1 MGHKNFCRDE
11 GESSLSS
18 GDGNFYTK
26 FRNEI
31 AAGGA
36 TDEKQ
41 SQNSKA
47 TTATTAIIVVGLLAW
62 LGIKN
67 PWSLV
72 FVAGLIVS
80 VFLHE
85 LGHYLTARRSGMKV
99 TQFYMGMGPRIF
111 SFQRGEVEFGLRAL
125 PVGAFVRIVGMNNL
139 DDCDPEDEPR
149 TYRQQSYPKRM
160 LVITAGSLMHLLI
173 AVVLFVGIYA
183 TAGRFGDTGNLL
195 IVGSPAIDSPAEKIG
210 LREGDQILAI
220 NETAVNS
227 RYELIVAI
235 VANKPGDSVDV
246 KFSRDGQQ
254 IVEQA
259 VLATNPANPDVAFL
273 GVSSDSYAYVR
284 QNIFNAFGYGLVDVV
299 KTARD
304 SVSGLFVVLN
314 PANIVSNVVADE
326 PDMMTR
332 PTTVVGASQVG
343 GEIGRSEGIK
353 GVLMLLASVN
363 IFVGVFNMLPLLP
376 FDGGHAAIATYER
389 LRSRRGKVYRAD
401 VGKMIPVATTVV
413 VLLVMLMFAGL
424 YLDITSPLG

>member
-1 MGHKNFCRDE
+1 M
-11 GESSLSS
+11 SSQDS
-18 GDGNFYTK
+18 NFYTK

-41 SQNSKA
+41 NKNNKL
-47 TTATTAIIVVGLLAW
+47 TTAVTSIVVVGLLTW

-85 LGHYLTARRSGMKV
+85 LGHFLTARRSGMKV
-99 TQFYMGMGPRIF
+99 TQFYMGMGPKVF

-139 DDCDPEDEPR
+139 DDCAPEDEPR
-149 TYRQQSYPKRM
+149 TYRQQSYPARM
-160 LVITAGSLMHLLI
+160 LVITAGSLMHLII
-173 AVVLFVGIYA
+173 AIVLFVGVYS
-183 TAGRFGDTGNLL
+183 TAGRFGDTGELL
-195 IVGSPAIDSPAEKIG
+195 IYGAPAVDSPAEEVG
-210 LREGDQILAI
+210 LRDGDQILAVGESKI
-220 NETAVNS
+220 TS
-227 RYELIVAI
+227 RRELILAI
-235 VANKPGDSVDV
+235 VANQPGDTVEIRIL
-246 KFSRDGQQ
+246 RDGQ
-254 IVEQA
+254 EQTKQV
-259 VLATNPANPDVAFL
+259 VLANNPANSDLAFL

-284 QNIFNAFGYGLVDVV
+284 QNVFNAVRLGLVDAV
-299 KTARD
+299 KTVRD
-304 SVSGLFVVLN
+304 SVGGLFVVLN
-314 PANIVSNVVADE
+314 PANIFSNVVADE

-332 PTTVVGASQVG
+332 PTTVVGASQFG

-363 IFVGVFNMLPLLP
+363 IFVGVFNMVPLLP

-389 LRSRRGKVYRAD
+389 FRSRRGRVYRAD

>member
-1 MGHKNFCRDE
+1 M
-11 GESSLSS
+11 SSS
-18 GDGNFYTK
+18 DGNFYTK

-36 TDEKQ
+36 TDTQ
-41 SQNSKA
+41 QNQNNKLTSA
-47 TTATTAIIVVGLLAW
+47 VTALIVFGLLAW
-62 LGIKN
+62 LGVKN

-85 LGHYLTARRSGMKV
+85 VGHFWTARRSGMKV

-139 DDCDPEDEPR
+139 DECAPEDEPR
-149 TYRQQSYPKRM
+149 TYRHQSYPKRM
-160 LVITAGSLMHLLI
+160 LVITAGSLMHMVI
-173 AVVLFVGIYA
+173 AIVLFIGVYA
-183 TAGRFGDTGNLL
+183 TAGRFGDTGKLL
-195 IVGSPAIDSPAEKIG
+195 IYGVPAVDSPAEKIG
-210 LREGDQILAI
+210 LRNGDQILAVGESKI
-220 NETAVNS
+220 TS
-227 RYELIVAI
+227 RRELILAI
-235 VANKPGDSVDV
+235 VANKPGDTVELR
-246 KFSRDGQQ
+246 FLRDGQQ
-254 IVEQA
+254 QIEQV
-259 VLATNPANPDVAFL
+259 VLASNPANSELAFL
-273 GVSSDSYAYVR
+273 GVSSDSYAYV
-284 QNIFNAFGYGLVDVV
+284 QHNVFSAVGFGLVDVV
-299 KTARD
+299 TTARD
-304 SVSGLFVVLN
+304 SVGGLFVVLN
-314 PANIVSNVVADE
+314 PSNIFSNVVADE
-326 PDMMTR
+326 PDIMTR
-332 PTTVVGASQVG
+332 PTTVVGASQFG

-389 LRSRRGKVYRAD
+389 LRSRRGRVYRAD

>member
-1 MGHKNFCRDE
+1 M
-11 GESSLSS
+11 SSS
-18 GDGNFYTK
+18 DGNFYTK

-36 TDEKQ
+36 TDTQ
-41 SQNSKA
+41 QNQNNKLTSA
-47 TTATTAIIVVGLLAW
+47 VTALIVFGLLAW
-62 LGIKN
+62 LGVKN

-85 LGHYLTARRSGMKV
+85 VGHFWTARRSGMKV

-139 DDCDPEDEPR
+139 DECAPEDEPR
-149 TYRQQSYPKRM
+149 TYRHQSYPKRM
-160 LVITAGSLMHLLI
+160 LVITAGSLMHMII
-173 AVVLFVGIYA
+173 AIVLFVGVYA
-183 TAGRFGDTGNLL
+183 TAGRFGDTGKLL
-195 IVGSPAIDSPAEKIG
+195 IYGAPAVDSPAEKIG
-210 LREGDQILAI
+210 LRNGDQILAVGESKI
-220 NETAVNS
+220 TS
-227 RYELIVAI
+227 RRELILAI
-235 VANKPGDSVDV
+235 VTNKPGDTVELR
-246 KFSRDGQQ
+246 FLRDGQQ
-254 IVEQA
+254 QIKQV
-259 VLATNPANPDVAFL
+259 VLASNPANSELAFL
-273 GVSSDSYAYVR
+273 GVSSDSYAYV
-284 QNIFNAFGYGLVDVV
+284 QHNVFSAVGFGLVDVV
-299 KTARD
+299 TTARD
-304 SVSGLFVVLN
+304 SVGGLFVVLN
-314 PANIVSNVVADE
+314 PSNIFSNVVADE
-326 PDMMTR
+326 PDIMTR
-332 PTTVVGASQVG
+332 PTTVVGASQFG

-389 LRSRRGKVYRAD
+389 LRSRRGRVYRAD

>member
-1 MGHKNFCRDE
+1 M
-11 GESSLSS
+11 SSS
-18 GDGNFYTK
+18 DGNFYTK

-36 TDEKQ
+36 TDTQ
-41 SQNSKA
+41 QNQNNKLTSA
-47 TTATTAIIVVGLLAW
+47 VTALIVFGLLAW
-62 LGIKN
+62 LGVKN

-85 LGHYLTARRSGMKV
+85 VGHFWTARRSGMKV

-139 DDCDPEDEPR
+139 DECAPEDEPR
-149 TYRQQSYPKRM
+149 TYRHQSYPKRM
-160 LVITAGSLMHLLI
+160 LVITAGSLMHMII
-173 AVVLFVGIYA
+173 AIVLFVGVYA
-183 TAGRFGDTGNLL
+183 TAGRFGDTGKLL
-195 IVGSPAIDSPAEKIG
+195 IYGAPAVDSPAERIG
-210 LREGDQILAI
+210 LRNGDQILAVGESKI
-220 NETAVNS
+220 TS
-227 RYELIVAI
+227 RRELILAI
-235 VANKPGDSVDV
+235 VANKPGDTVELR
-246 KFSRDGQQ
+246 FLRDGQQ
-254 IVEQA
+254 QIEQV
-259 VLATNPANPDVAFL
+259 VLASNPANSELAFL
-273 GVSSDSYAYVR
+273 GVSSDSYAYV
-284 QNIFNAFGYGLVDVV
+284 QHNVVSAVGFGLVDVV
-299 KTARD
+299 TTARD
-304 SVSGLFVVLN
+304 SVGGLFVVLN
-314 PANIVSNVVADE
+314 PSNIFSNVVADE
-326 PDMMTR
+326 PNIMTR
-332 PTTVVGASQVG
+332 PTTVVGASQFG

-389 LRSRRGKVYRAD
+389 LRSRRGRVYRAD

>member
-1 MGHKNFCRDE
+1 M
-11 GESSLSS
+11 SS
-18 GDGNFYTK
+18 FYTK
-26 FRNEI
+26 FRDEI

-36 TDEKQ
+36 TDNQ
-41 SQNSKA
+41 SEQKNNSA
-47 TTATTAIIVVGLLAW
+47 TTFVTSAVVLGLLVW
-62 LGIKN
+62 LGVKN

-72 FVAGLIVS
+72 FVVGLIVS

-85 LGHYLTARRSGMKV
+85 VGHFVTARRSGMKV
-99 TQFYMGMGPRIF
+99 TQFYMGMGPRVF

-139 DDCDPEDEPR
+139 DECDPQDEPR

-173 AVVLFVGIYA
+173 AIVLFVGIYS
-183 TAGRFGDTGNLL
+183 TAGRYGDTGELL
-195 IVGSPAIDSPAEKIG
+195 IYGAPAVDSPAEKIG
-210 LREGDQILAI
+210 LREGDQILAVDNQKI
-220 NETAVNS
+220 GS
-227 RYELIVAI
+227 RRELINAI
-235 VANKPGDSVDV
+235 VANKPGDTVLV
-246 KFSRDGQQ
+246 QYLREGQSQ
-254 IVEQA
+254 IEQV
-259 VLATNPANPDVAFL
+259 VLAANPANPEVAFL
-273 GVSSDSYAYVR
+273 GVASDSYRYVR
-284 QNIFNAFGYGLVDVV
+284 QNVFNSVRFGLVDVAR
-299 KTARD
+299 TARD
-304 SVSGLFVVLN
+304 SVGGLFVVLN
-314 PANIVSNVVADE
+314 PKNIFSNVVADE

-343 GEIGRSEGIK
+343 GEIGRSDGLK
-353 GVLMLLASVN
+353 GVLILLATVN
-363 IFVGVFNMLPLLP
+363 IFVGIFNLVPLLP

>member
-1 MGHKNFCRDE
+1 M
-11 GESSLSS
+11 SS

-41 SQNSKA
+41 SQNNKA
-47 TTATTAIIVVGLLAW
+47 TTATTAIIVVALLAW

-111 SFQRGEVEFGLRAL
+111 SFRRGEVEFGLRAL

-139 DDCDPEDEPR
+139 DDCDPKDEPR

-195 IVGSPAIDSPAEKIG
+195 IVAPPAIDSPAEKIG

-246 KFSRDGQQ
+246 KFLRDGQQ

-259 VLATNPANPDVAFL
+259 VLATNPANPEVAFL

-299 KTARD
+299 KTAKD

-343 GEIGRSEGIK
+343 GEIGRSEGFK
-353 GVLMLLASVN
+353 GVLMLLAGVN

>member
-1 MGHKNFCRDE
+1 M
-11 GESSLSS
+11 SS

-41 SQNSKA
+41 SQNNKA
-47 TTATTAIIVVGLLAW
+47 TTATTAIIVVALLAW

-111 SFQRGEVEFGLRAL
+111 SFRRGEVEFGLRAL

-139 DDCDPEDEPR
+139 DDCDPKDEPR

-195 IVGSPAIDSPAEKIG
+195 IVAPPAIDSPAEKIG

-235 VANKPGDSVDV
+235 VANKPGESVDV
-246 KFSRDGQQ
+246 KFLRDGQQ

-259 VLATNPANPDVAFL
+259 VLATNPANPEVAFL

-299 KTARD
+299 KTAKD

-343 GEIGRSEGIK
+343 GEIGRSEGFK

>member
-1 MGHKNFCRDE
+1 M
-11 GESSLSS
+11 SS
-18 GDGNFYTK
+18 FYTK
-26 FRNEI
+26 FRDEI

-36 TDEKQ
+36 TDNQ
-41 SQNSKA
+41 SEQKNNSA
-47 TTATTAIIVVGLLAW
+47 TTFVTSAIVLGLLVW
-62 LGIKN
+62 LGVKN

-72 FVAGLIVS
+72 FVVGLIVS

-85 LGHYLTARRSGMKV
+85 VGHFVTARRSGMKV
-99 TQFYMGMGPRIF
+99 TQFYMGMGPRVF

-139 DDCDPEDEPR
+139 DECDPQDEPR

-173 AVVLFVGIYA
+173 AIVLFVGIYS
-183 TAGRFGDTGNLL
+183 TAGRYGDTGELL
-195 IVGSPAIDSPAEKIG
+195 IYGAPAVDSPAEKIG
-210 LREGDQILAI
+210 LREGDQILAVDNQKI
-220 NETAVNS
+220 GS
-227 RYELIVAI
+227 RRELINAI
-235 VANKPGDSVDV
+235 VANKPGDTVSVQYL
-246 KFSRDGQQ
+246 REGQSQ
-254 IVEQA
+254 IEQV
-259 VLATNPANPDVAFL
+259 VLAANPANPQVAFL
-273 GVSSDSYAYVR
+273 GVASDSYRYVR
-284 QNIFNAFGYGLVDVV
+284 QNVFNSVRFGLVDVAR
-299 KTARD
+299 TARD
-304 SVSGLFVVLN
+304 SVGGLFVVLN
-314 PANIVSNVVADE
+314 PKNIFSNVVADE

-343 GEIGRSEGIK
+343 GEIGRSDGLK
-353 GVLMLLASVN
+353 GVLILLASVN
-363 IFVGVFNMLPLLP
+363 IFVGIFNLVPLLP

>member
-1 MGHKNFCRDE
+1 M
-11 GESSLSS
+11 SS

-41 SQNSKA
+41 SQNNKA
-47 TTATTAIIVVGLLAW
+47 TTATTAIIVVALLAW

-111 SFQRGEVEFGLRAL
+111 SFRRGEVEFGLRAL

-139 DDCDPEDEPR
+139 DDCDPKDEPR

-195 IVGSPAIDSPAEKIG
+195 IVAPPAIDSPAEKIG

-220 NETAVNS
+220 NDTAVNS

-246 KFSRDGQQ
+246 KFLRDGQQ

-259 VLATNPANPDVAFL
+259 VLATNPANPEVAFL

-299 KTARD
+299 KTAKD

-343 GEIGRSEGIK
+343 GEIGRSEGFK
-353 GVLMLLASVN
+353 GVLMLLAGVN

>member
-1 MGHKNFCRDE
+1 M
-11 GESSLSS
+11 SS
-18 GDGNFYTK
+18 FYTK
-26 FRNEI
+26 FRDEI

-36 TDEKQ
+36 TDNQ
-41 SQNSKA
+41 SEQKNNSA
-47 TTATTAIIVVGLLAW
+47 TTFVTSAVVLGLLIW
-62 LGIKN
+62 LGVKN

-72 FVAGLIVS
+72 FVVGLIVS

-85 LGHYLTARRSGMKV
+85 VGHFVTARRSGMKV
-99 TQFYMGMGPRIF
+99 TQFYMGMGPRVF

-139 DDCDPEDEPR
+139 DECDPQDEPR

-173 AVVLFVGIYA
+173 AIVLFVGIYS
-183 TAGRFGDTGNLL
+183 TAGRYGDTGELL
-195 IVGSPAIDSPAEKIG
+195 IYGAPAVDSPAEKIG
-210 LREGDQILAI
+210 LREGDQILAVDNQKI
-220 NETAVNS
+220 GS
-227 RYELIVAI
+227 RRELINAI
-235 VANKPGDSVDV
+235 VANKPGDTVSVQYL
-246 KFSRDGQQ
+246 REGQSQ
-254 IVEQA
+254 IEQV
-259 VLATNPANPDVAFL
+259 VLAANPANPQVAFL
-273 GVSSDSYAYVR
+273 GVASDSYRYVR
-284 QNIFNAFGYGLVDVV
+284 QNVFNSVRFGLVDVAR
-299 KTARD
+299 TAKD
-304 SVSGLFVVLN
+304 SVGGLFVVLN
-314 PANIVSNVVADE
+314 PKNIFSNVVADE

-343 GEIGRSEGIK
+343 GEIGRSDGLK
-353 GVLMLLASVN
+353 GVLILLATVN
-363 IFVGVFNMLPLLP
+363 IFVGIFNLVPLLP

>member
-1 MGHKNFCRDE
+1 M
-11 GESSLSS
+11 SS
-18 GDGNFYTK
+18 FYTK
-26 FRNEI
+26 FRDEI

-36 TDEKQ
+36 TDNQ
-41 SQNSKA
+41 SEQKNNSA
-47 TTATTAIIVVGLLAW
+47 TTFVTSAVVLGLLIW
-62 LGIKN
+62 LGVKN

-72 FVAGLIVS
+72 FVVGLIVS

-85 LGHYLTARRSGMKV
+85 VGHFVTARRSGMKV
-99 TQFYMGMGPRIF
+99 TQFYMGMGPRVF

-139 DDCDPEDEPR
+139 DECDPQDEPR

-173 AVVLFVGIYA
+173 AIVLFVGIYS
-183 TAGRFGDTGNLL
+183 TAGRYGDTGELL
-195 IVGSPAIDSPAEKIG
+195 IYGAPAVDSPAEKIG
-210 LREGDQILAI
+210 LREGDQILAVDNQKI
-220 NETAVNS
+220 GS
-227 RYELIVAI
+227 RRELINAI
-235 VANKPGDSVDV
+235 VANKPGDTVSVQYL
-246 KFSRDGQQ
+246 REGQSQ
-254 IVEQA
+254 IEQV
-259 VLATNPANPDVAFL
+259 VLAANPANPQVAFL
-273 GVSSDSYAYVR
+273 GVASDSYRYVR
-284 QNIFNAFGYGLVDVV
+284 QNVFNAVRFGLVDVAR
-299 KTARD
+299 TARD
-304 SVSGLFVVLN
+304 SVGGLFVVLN
-314 PANIVSNVVADE
+314 PKNIFSNVVADE

-343 GEIGRSEGIK
+343 GEIGRSDGLK
-353 GVLMLLASVN
+353 GVLILLATVN
-363 IFVGVFNMLPLLP
+363 IFVGIFNLVPLLP

>member
-1 MGHKNFCRDE
+1 M
-11 GESSLSS
+11 SS
-18 GDGNFYTK
+18 FYTK
-26 FRNEI
+26 FRDEI

-36 TDEKQ
+36 TDNQ
-41 SQNSKA
+41 SEQKNNSA
-47 TTATTAIIVVGLLAW
+47 TTFVTSAVVLGLLAW
-62 LGIKN
+62 LGVKN

-85 LGHYLTARRSGMKV
+85 VGHFVTARRSGMKV
-99 TQFYMGMGPRIF
+99 TQFYMGMGPRVF

-139 DDCDPEDEPR
+139 DECDPQDEPR

-173 AVVLFVGIYA
+173 AIVLFVGIYS
-183 TAGRFGDTGNLL
+183 TAGRYGDTGELL
-195 IVGSPAIDSPAEKIG
+195 IYGAPAVDSPAEKIG
-210 LREGDQILAI
+210 LREGDQILAVDNQKI
-220 NETAVNS
+220 GS
-227 RYELIVAI
+227 RRELINAI
-235 VANKPGDSVDV
+235 VANKPGDTVSVQYL
-246 KFSRDGQQ
+246 REGQSQ
-254 IVEQA
+254 IEQV
-259 VLATNPANPDVAFL
+259 VLAANPANPQVAFL
-273 GVSSDSYAYVR
+273 GVASDSYRYVR
-284 QNIFNAFGYGLVDVV
+284 QNVFNSVRFGLVDVAR
-299 KTARD
+299 TARD
-304 SVSGLFVVLN
+304 SVGGLFVVLN
-314 PANIVSNVVADE
+314 PKNIFSNVVADE

-343 GEIGRSEGIK
+343 GEIGRSDGLK
-353 GVLMLLASVN
+353 GVLILLATVN
-363 IFVGVFNMLPLLP
+363 IFVGIFNLVPLLP

>member
-1 MGHKNFCRDE
+1 
-11 GESSLSS
+11 LSS
-18 GDGNFYTK
+18 SDGNFYTK

-36 TDEKQ
+36 TDTQ
-41 SQNSKA
+41 QNQNNKLTSA
-47 TTATTAIIVVGLLAW
+47 VTALIVFGLLAW
-62 LGIKN
+62 LGVKN

-85 LGHYLTARRSGMKV
+85 VGHFWTARRSGMKV
-99 TQFYMGMGPRIF
+99 TQFYMGMGPRII

-139 DDCDPEDEPR
+139 DECAPEDEPR
-149 TYRQQSYPKRM
+149 TYRHQSYPKRM
-160 LVITAGSLMHLLI
+160 LVITAGSLMHMII
-173 AVVLFVGIYA
+173 AIVLFVGVYA
-183 TAGRFGDTGNLL
+183 TAGRFGDTGKLL
-195 IVGSPAIDSPAEKIG
+195 IYGAPAVDSPAERIG
-210 LREGDQILAI
+210 LRNGDQILAVGESKI
-220 NETAVNS
+220 TS
-227 RYELIVAI
+227 RRELILAI
-235 VANKPGDSVDV
+235 VANKPGDTVELR
-246 KFSRDGQQ
+246 FLRDGQQ
-254 IVEQA
+254 QIEQV
-259 VLATNPANPDVAFL
+259 VLASNPANSELAFL
-273 GVSSDSYAYVR
+273 GVSSDSYAYV
-284 QNIFNAFGYGLVDVV
+284 QHNVFGAVGFGLVDVV
-299 KTARD
+299 TTARD
-304 SVSGLFVVLN
+304 SVGGLFVVLN
-314 PANIVSNVVADE
+314 PSNIFSNVVADE
-326 PDMMTR
+326 PDIMTR
-332 PTTVVGASQVG
+332 PTTVVGASQFG

-389 LRSRRGKVYRAD
+389 LRSRRGRVYRAD

>member
-1 MGHKNFCRDE
+1 M
-11 GESSLSS
+11 SS
-18 GDGNFYTK
+18 FYTK
-26 FRNEI
+26 FRDEI

-36 TDEKQ
+36 TDNQ
-41 SQNSKA
+41 SEQKNNSA
-47 TTATTAIIVVGLLAW
+47 TTFVTSAVVLGLLVW
-62 LGIKN
+62 LGVKN

-72 FVAGLIVS
+72 FVSGLIVS

-85 LGHYLTARRSGMKV
+85 VGHFVTARRSGMKV
-99 TQFYMGMGPRIF
+99 TQFYMGMGPRVF

-139 DDCDPEDEPR
+139 DECDPQDEPR

-173 AVVLFVGIYA
+173 AIVLFVGIYS
-183 TAGRFGDTGNLL
+183 TAGRYGDTGELL
-195 IVGSPAIDSPAEKIG
+195 IYGAPAVDSPAEKIG
-210 LREGDQILAI
+210 LREGDQILAVDNQKI
-220 NETAVNS
+220 GS
-227 RYELIVAI
+227 RRELINAI
-235 VANKPGDSVDV
+235 VANKPGDTVSVQYL
-246 KFSRDGQQ
+246 REGQSQ
-254 IVEQA
+254 IEQV
-259 VLATNPANPDVAFL
+259 VLAANPANPQVAFL
-273 GVSSDSYAYVR
+273 GVASDSYRYVR
-284 QNIFNAFGYGLVDVV
+284 QNVFNSVRFGLVDVAR
-299 KTARD
+299 TARD
-304 SVSGLFVVLN
+304 SVGGLFVVLN
-314 PANIVSNVVADE
+314 PKNIFSNVVADE

-343 GEIGRSEGIK
+343 GEIGRSDGLK
-353 GVLMLLASVN
+353 GVLILLASVN
-363 IFVGVFNMLPLLP
+363 IFVGIFNLVPLLP

>member
-1 MGHKNFCRDE
+1 M
-11 GESSLSS
+11 SS

-41 SQNSKA
+41 SQNNKA

-139 DDCDPEDEPR
+139 DDCDPKDEPR

-259 VLATNPANPDVAFL
+259 VLATNPANPKVAFL

>member
-1 MGHKNFCRDE
+1 M
-11 GESSLSS
+11 SS
-18 GDGNFYTK
+18 FYTK
-26 FRNEI
+26 FRDEI

-36 TDEKQ
+36 TDNQ
-41 SQNSKA
+41 SEQKNNSA
-47 TTATTAIIVVGLLAW
+47 TTFVTSAVVLGLLVW
-62 LGIKN
+62 LGVKN

-72 FVAGLIVS
+72 FVVGLIVS

-85 LGHYLTARRSGMKV
+85 VGHFVTARRSGMKV
-99 TQFYMGMGPRIF
+99 TQFYMGMGPRVF

-139 DDCDPEDEPR
+139 DECDPQDEPR

-173 AVVLFVGIYA
+173 AIVLFVGIYS
-183 TAGRFGDTGNLL
+183 TAGRYGDTGELL
-195 IVGSPAIDSPAEKIG
+195 IYGAPAVDSPAEKIG
-210 LREGDQILAI
+210 LREGDQILAVDNQKI
-220 NETAVNS
+220 GS
-227 RYELIVAI
+227 RRELINAI
-235 VANKPGDSVDV
+235 VANKPGDTVSVQYL
-246 KFSRDGQQ
+246 REGQSQ
-254 IVEQA
+254 IEQV
-259 VLATNPANPDVAFL
+259 VLAANPANPQVAFL
-273 GVSSDSYAYVR
+273 GVASDSYRYVR
-284 QNIFNAFGYGLVDVV
+284 QNVFNSVRFGLVDVAR
-299 KTARD
+299 TGRD
-304 SVSGLFVVLN
+304 SVGGLFVVLN
-314 PANIVSNVVADE
+314 PKNIFSNVVADE

-343 GEIGRSEGIK
+343 GEIGRSDGLK
-353 GVLMLLASVN
+353 GVLILLATVN
-363 IFVGVFNMLPLLP
+363 IFVGIFNLVPLLP

>member
-1 MGHKNFCRDE
+1 M
-11 GESSLSS
+11 SSQDS
-18 GDGNFYTK
+18 NFYTK

-41 SQNSKA
+41 NKNNKL
-47 TTATTAIIVVGLLAW
+47 TALVTSIVVVGLLAW
-62 LGIKN
+62 LGVKN

-85 LGHYLTARRSGMKV
+85 VGHFLTARRSGMKV
-99 TQFYMGMGPRIF
+99 TQFYMGMGPKVF

-139 DDCDPEDEPR
+139 DDCAPEDEPR
-149 TYRQQSYPKRM
+149 TYRQQSYPARM
-160 LVITAGSLMHLLI
+160 LVITAGSLMHLII
-173 AVVLFVGIYA
+173 AIVLFFGIYS
-183 TAGRFGDTGNLL
+183 TAGRFGDTGELL
-195 IVGSPAIDSPAEKIG
+195 IYGAPAVDSPAEKIG
-210 LREGDQILAI
+210 LRDGDQILAVGESKI
-220 NETAVNS
+220 TS
-227 RYELIVAI
+227 RRELILAI
-235 VANKPGDSVDV
+235 VANQPGDTVEIRIL
-246 KFSRDGQQ
+246 RDGQ
-254 IVEQA
+254 EQTKQV
-259 VLATNPANPDVAFL
+259 VLANNPANSDLAFL

-284 QNIFNAFGYGLVDVV
+284 QNIFDAVRLGLVDVV

-314 PANIVSNVVADE
+314 PANIFSNVVADE

-332 PTTVVGASQVG
+332 PTTVVGASQFG

-363 IFVGVFNMLPLLP
+363 IFVGVFNMVPLLP

-389 LRSRRGKVYRAD
+389 FRSRRGRVYRAD

>member
-1 MGHKNFCRDE
+1 M
-11 GESSLSS
+11 SS
-18 GDGNFYTK
+18 FYTK
-26 FRNEI
+26 FRDEI

-36 TDEKQ
+36 TDNQ
-41 SQNSKA
+41 SEQKNNSA
-47 TTATTAIIVVGLLAW
+47 TTFVTSAVVLGLLVW
-62 LGIKN
+62 LGVKN

-72 FVAGLIVS
+72 FVVGLIVS

-85 LGHYLTARRSGMKV
+85 VGHFVTARRSGMKV
-99 TQFYMGMGPRIF
+99 TQFYMGMGPRVF

-139 DDCDPEDEPR
+139 DECDPQDEPR

-173 AVVLFVGIYA
+173 AIVLFVGIYS
-183 TAGRFGDTGNLL
+183 TAGRYGDTGELL
-195 IVGSPAIDSPAEKIG
+195 IYGAPAVDSPAEKIG
-210 LREGDQILAI
+210 LREGDQILAVDNQKI
-220 NETAVNS
+220 GS
-227 RYELIVAI
+227 RRELINAI
-235 VANKPGDSVDV
+235 VANKPGDTVSVQYL
-246 KFSRDGQQ
+246 REGQSQ
-254 IVEQA
+254 IEQV
-259 VLATNPANPDVAFL
+259 VLAANPANPQVAFL
-273 GVSSDSYAYVR
+273 GVASDSYRYVR
-284 QNIFNAFGYGLVDVV
+284 QNVFNSVRFGLVDVAR
-299 KTARD
+299 TAKD
-304 SVSGLFVVLN
+304 SVGGLFVVLN
-314 PANIVSNVVADE
+314 PKNIFSNVVADE

-343 GEIGRSEGIK
+343 GEIGRSDGLK
-353 GVLMLLASVN
+353 GVLILLATVN
-363 IFVGVFNMLPLLP
+363 IFVGIFNLVPLLP

>member
-1 MGHKNFCRDE
+1 M
-11 GESSLSS
+11 SS
-18 GDGNFYTK
+18 FYTK
-26 FRNEI
+26 FRDEI

-36 TDEKQ
+36 TDNQ
-41 SQNSKA
+41 SEQKNNSA
-47 TTATTAIIVVGLLAW
+47 TTFVTSAVVLGLLVW
-62 LGIKN
+62 LGVKN

-72 FVAGLIVS
+72 FVVGLIVS

-85 LGHYLTARRSGMKV
+85 VGHFVTARRSGMKV
-99 TQFYMGMGPRIF
+99 TQFYMGMGPRVF

-139 DDCDPEDEPR
+139 DECDPQDEPR

-173 AVVLFVGIYA
+173 AIVLFVGIYS
-183 TAGRFGDTGNLL
+183 TAGRYGDTGELL
-195 IVGSPAIDSPAEKIG
+195 IYGAPAVDSPAEKIG
-210 LREGDQILAI
+210 LREGDQILAVDNQKI
-220 NETAVNS
+220 GS
-227 RYELIVAI
+227 RRELINAI
-235 VANKPGDSVDV
+235 VANKPGDTVSVQYL
-246 KFSRDGQQ
+246 REGQSQ
-254 IVEQA
+254 IEQV
-259 VLATNPANPDVAFL
+259 VLAANPANPQVAFL
-273 GVSSDSYAYVR
+273 GVASDSYRYVR
-284 QNIFNAFGYGLVDVV
+284 QNVFNAVRFGLVDVAR
-299 KTARD
+299 TARD
-304 SVSGLFVVLN
+304 SVGGLFVVLN
-314 PANIVSNVVADE
+314 PKNIFSNVVADE

-343 GEIGRSEGIK
+343 GEIGRSDGLK
-353 GVLMLLASVN
+353 GVLILLATVN
-363 IFVGVFNMLPLLP
+363 IFVGIFNLVPLLP